1 MDVTCSFDK
10 YCCFGYALFCAHLV
24 DVWELK
30 LTLSTLSCHLGNE
43 DLKCALVLNPQ
54 QGLPVFPIDWQLFS
68 GLLLKYSLQVSSKCG
83 RLHSQ
88 MMLSYHSVAEPE
100 YLIECE
106 FSSKVRF
113 QVGS

>member
-30 LTLSTLSCHLGNE
+30 LTPPTLSCHLGNE
-43 DLKCALVLNPQ
+43 DLKCALVLKPQ
-54 QGLPVFPIDWQLFS
+54 QGLPVFPIAWQPFS

-83 RLHSQ
+83 LLRSVDDAQ
-88 MMLSYHSVAEPE
+88 LSLS
-100 YLIECE
+100 
-106 FSSKVRF
+106 
-113 QVGS
+113 G